1 MKPTKTII
9 AFCLSGLML
18 TGCSLPGL
26 SGPSQQTIRIG
37 TMVTSESEILGQIVA
52 LLIEE
57 ETDLQTELITKLGS
71 SVVQHQAL
79 VQGDLDITAARY
91 TGTDLSAALGMD
103 PVTDRDEAMDI
114 VKREFSERFDQTWF
128 DSYGFENTY
137 ALSVTEAFA
146 DEHGIETISDLE
158 AFAPELR
165 FGVDNSWVNRKGDGY
180 QGFQESYFAFGNV
193 FPMNVGL
200 VYEANASGHM
210 DVVLA
215 YSSDGRIQEY
225 NLKVLEDDRRFFPPY
240 DASPVV
246 RNEVL
251 EQYPELSPLLERL
264 TGTITTEKMQEL
276 NYMADVEL
284 KNPRLVAQ
292 TFLEE
297 NNYFKDKGE
306 SH

>member
-1 MKPTKTII
+1 
-9 AFCLSGLML
+9 
-18 TGCSLPGL
+18 
-26 SGPSQQTIRIG
+26 
-37 TMVTSESEILGQIVA
+37 
-52 LLIEE
+52 
-57 ETDLQTELITKLGS
+57 
-71 SVVQHQAL
+71 
-79 VQGDLDITAARY
+79 
-91 TGTDLSAALGMD
+91 
-103 PVTDRDEAMDI
+103 
-114 VKREFSERFDQTWF
+114 
-128 DSYGFENTY
+128 
-137 ALSVTEAFA
+137 
-146 DEHGIETISDLE
+146 
-158 AFAPELR
+158 
-165 FGVDNSWVNRKGDGY
+165 
-180 QGFQESYFAFGNV
+180 
-193 FPMNVGL
+193 
-200 VYEANASGHM
+200 M

-297 NNYFKDKGE
+297 NNYFKDKEE